1 MGRTVQIT
9 FDAAEP
15 HTLVAWWA
23 DLLGYR
29 VEDHHDRVVEL
40 LAAGHLSDS
49 DVVVLDGRKAFADAA
64 TAIDPD
70 GAGPRLYVQRVPEPK
85 TAKNR
90 VHLDVRTGS
99 AGPEELDAEVERLL
113 ERGGSLV
120 EWGNQPGHRSAVMRD
135 PEGNEF
141 CLS

>member
-9 FDAAEP
+9 VDAADP
-15 HTLVAWWA
+15 HTLARWWA

-29 VEDHHDRVVEL
+29 VEDHHDRVGEL
-40 LAAGHLSDS
+40 LAAGHLTEAE
-49 DVVVLDGRKAFADAA
+49 VVEVGGRRAFADAA

-90 VHLDVRTGS
+90 LHLDVRVGQDD
-99 AGPEELDAEVERLL
+99 LDAEVARVAGL
-113 ERGGSLV
+113 GGTVV
-120 EWGNQPGHRSAVMRD
+120 EWNSQPGHRWAVLRD

-141 CLS
+141 CLT

>member
-9 FDAAEP
+9 FDAADP

-40 LAAGHLSDS
+40 LAAGHLSDA
-49 DVVVLDGRKAFADAA
+49 DVVELDGRKAFADAA

-70 GAGPRLYVQRVPEPK
+70 GPGPRLYVQRVPESK

-90 VHLDVRTGS
+90 VHLDVRVGQDD
-99 AGPEELDAEVERLL
+99 LDSEVERVKG
-113 ERGGSLV
+113 RGASFVDWGSH
-120 EWGNQPGHRSAVMRD
+120 PGYRWAVMRD